1 MGNEFGRERKVVRG
15 ERKDKSIKF
24 LSLSLSLSLGT
35 HTLTNPREFRNV
47 SSPSPM
53 FCSAYVSATRSA
65 YPPPFDSIKKPT
77 NIVDNTEPNMMAIP
91 PAKTVRNSLSGMF
104 AMSESMVEI
113 NMDDDADIASTTG
126 GSQRFREVVVVVV
139 AVVRRRRD
147 NLPDAD
153 AGDVVVVVVAVGAN
167 DATRSHD
174 DEQASAANSAPGVD
188 LFIFVPGVL
197 FCVIVVVC
205 LLPR

>member
-1 MGNEFGRERKVVRG
+1 MEDNRGKQGKWGMNSDEKGRRLGGSEKTSL
-15 ERKDKSIKF
+15 K
-24 LSLSLSLSLGT
+24 SLSLYIYIYISLDT

-113 NMDDDADIASTTG
+113 NMDDDADIASTTDG
-126 GSQRFREVVVVVV
+126 RQRSRDVVVVV
-139 AVVRRRRD
+139 AVRRRRD
-147 NLPDAD
+147 NLSDAD
-153 AGDVVVVVVAVGAN
+153 TGDVVVVGAN
-167 DATRSHD
+167 DATKSND
-174 DEQASAANSAPGVD
+174 DEQASAANSAAGDD
-188 LFIFVPGVL
+188 LFILGRSSFL
-197 FCVIVVVC
+197 
-205 LLPR
+205 